1 VRQHGRQVEAA
12 VKPVAEVRE
21 VRASVYKLHRSEV
34 SRFAYA
40 ASPMTAAIRGFRGA
54 GAEIAA
60 IDPDTHV
67 GEIMRERSAHIGE
80 GIFAAASGGIPSRG
94 GLRQAGP
101 VQPGD
106 GGGRLAEIEMFGERI
121 GRAGLRLSTADLLF
135 EFSESGFD
143 TPSRKP
149 P

>member
-1 VRQHGRQVEAA
+1 
-12 VKPVAEVRE
+12 VAGT
-21 VRASVYKLHRSEV
+21 
-34 SRFAYA
+34 
-40 ASPMTAAIRGFRGA
+40 PAIGP
-54 GAEIAA
+54 ETDI
-60 IDPDTHV
+60 

-80 GIFAAASGGIPSRG
+80 GIFGAAPGGIPSRG

-101 VQPGD
+101 VEPGD
-106 GGGRLAEIEMFGERI
+106 GGGRHAEIEVVGNRI
-121 GRAGLRLSTADLLF
+121 GGAGLRLGTADLLF